1 MKFWA
6 DENFN
11 GRILKGILAVY
22 PELDIIRVQDTPLMG
37 LSDPELIIE
46 AYQAGAIL
54 LTHDVKT
61 LVPIA
66 ETYLQAGNAIAGVI
80 SIAQSVAIGTAIESI
95 TTLIGAS
102 TSADDFRNL
111 VIRL

>member
-11 GRILKGILAVY
+11 GRILRGILAIY
-22 PELDIIRVQDTPLMG
+22 PELDIIRVQDTHLMG

-46 AYQAGAIL
+46 AHQANAIL

-66 ETYLQAGNAIAGVI
+66 EAYLQAGNDIAGVI
-80 SIAQSVAIGTAIESI
+80 SISQSVAIGKGIESI

-102 TSADDFRNL
+102 TSADDFHNQ